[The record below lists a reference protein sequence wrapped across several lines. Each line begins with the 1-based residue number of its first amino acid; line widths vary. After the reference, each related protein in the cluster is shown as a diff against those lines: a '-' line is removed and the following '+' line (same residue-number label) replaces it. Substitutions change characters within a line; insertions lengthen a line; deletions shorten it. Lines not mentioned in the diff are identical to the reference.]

1 MGAAVAKPRYQGLV
15 AARRWEHA
23 PVAPRDD
30 FSLAVGDRLG
40 ELTVIG
46 HLARGRL
53 TELYQVWS
61 NRHWCALTAKVVAA
75 EHMKNGRLPTSLR
88 KEERVLHKIRHP
100 NIVQVFGTGDAD
112 GRHYLLMEYLAG
124 PSLFDVLEQLPKR
137 RLHVP
142 DAVRAVMHVGAAI
155 HYLHRCGWLYRD
167 LKPGNVHLREGIPVL
182 LDFDVVWPI
191 GDEARR
197 PGDRL
202 GTAPYMAP
210 EQVLREPL
218 TPATDVYGL
227 GALLYELLTGRWS
240 TEEIEDDEDDDD
252 WYDDDDE
259 ADEEYAAAMTALP
272 PRSTGGSAR
281 NLTTREL
288 NSRYPQLAN
297 PAIPPRQRNP
307 QIPVELEKLVLRCLE
322 YDPRKRF
329 KTVSGMLAALAPM
342 LKGRHRLWP
351 ENAPVER
358 RADTVTR

>member
-1 MGAAVAKPRYQGLV
+1 MAAAVVKPRYQGLV

-23 PVAPRDD
+23 PATPRAD

-61 NRHWCALTAKVVAA
+61 NRHWCALTAKVVVA
-75 EHMKNGRLPTSLR
+75 EHMKRGRLPTSLR
-88 KEERVLHKIRHP
+88 KEERVLARVRHP
-100 NIVQVFGTGDAD
+100 NIVQVFGTGDAE

-124 PSLFDVLEQLPKR
+124 PSLFDVLESLPKR

-142 DAVRAVMHVGAAI
+142 DAVRAVMHVGAAV

-182 LDFDVVWPI
+182 LDFDVVWPLEK
-191 GDEARR
+191 EARR

-218 TPATDVYGL
+218 STATDVYGL
-227 GALLYELLTGRWS
+227 GALLYELLTGKWP
-240 TEEIEDDEDDDD
+240 TEEFEEDEDDED
-252 WYDDDDE
+252 WYDDDD
-259 ADEEYAAAMTALP
+259 DDLPAAAVETAVM
-272 PRSTGGSAR
+272 PRTTGGSTR

-288 NSRYPQLAN
+288 NSRYPQLTQ
-297 PAIPPRQRNP
+297 PVVPPRQRNAQVP
-307 QIPVELEKLVLRCLE
+307 PELERLILRTLE
-322 YDPRKRF
+322 HDPGKRF
-329 KTVSGMLAALAPM
+329 QTVSGMLAALAPM

-351 ENAPVER
+351 EGAPVER

>member
-1 MGAAVAKPRYQGLV
+1 MAAVAKPRYQGLV
-15 AARRWEHA
+15 AARRWEHD
-23 PVAPRDD
+23 PVKPRAD
-30 FSLAVGDRLG
+30 FSLAVGDRVG

-61 NRHWCALTAKVVAA
+61 NRHWCALTAKMVAP
-75 EHMKNGRLPTSLR
+75 EHMGRGALPATLR
-88 KEERVLHKIRHP
+88 KEERVLARVRHP
-100 NIVQVFGTGDAD
+100 NIVQVFGTGDAE

-124 PSLFDVLEQLPKR
+124 PSLFDVLESLPKR

-182 LDFDVVWPI
+182 LDFDVVWPM
-191 GDEARR
+191 GKAGRR

-210 EQVLREPL
+210 EQVLRQPL

-227 GALLYELLTGRWS
+227 GALLYELLTGKWP
-240 TEEIEDDEDDDD
+240 TEELEEDEDDDF
-252 WYDDDDE
+252 WYDDDDDDF
-259 ADEEYAAAMTALP
+259 DELAVQTIAQ
-272 PRSTGGSAR
+272 PRTTGGTPR
-281 NLTTREL
+281 NPTTREL
-288 NSRYPQLAN
+288 HQRYPQLTQPVVA
-297 PAIPPRQRNP
+297 PRQRNP
-307 QIPVELEKLVLRCLE
+307 QIPAELERLILRALE
-322 YDPRKRF
+322 HDPARRF
-329 KTVSGMLAALAPM
+329 QTVSGMLAALAPM

-351 ENAPVER
+351 EGAPVER

>member
-1 MGAAVAKPRYQGLV
+1 MAAVAKPRYQGLV
-15 AARRWEHA
+15 AARRWEHDPA
-23 PVAPRDD
+23 RPRAE
-30 FSLAVGDRLG
+30 FSLAVGDRVG

-46 HLARGRL
+46 HLARGRF

-61 NRHWCALTAKVVAA
+61 NRHWCALTAKIVAP
-75 EHMKNGRLPTSLR
+75 EHMGRGKLPASLR
-88 KEERVLHKIRHP
+88 KEERVLARVRHP

-124 PSLFDVLEQLPKR
+124 PSLFDVLESLPKR

-142 DAVRAVMHVGAAI
+142 DAIRAVMHVGAAV

-182 LDFDVVWPI
+182 LDFDVVWTL
-191 GDEARR
+191 GKEARR

-227 GALLYELLTGRWS
+227 GALLYELLTGKWP
-240 TEEIEDDEDDDD
+240 TEEFEEDEDEDWFDEDDDD
-252 WYDDDDE
+252 DFE
-259 ADEEYAAAMTALP
+259 PQTALP
-272 PRSTGGSAR
+272 AVSPDGAPR

-288 NSRYPQLAN
+288 TMRYPQ
-297 PAIPPRQRNP
+297 ISQEVVPPRQRNP
-307 QIPVELEKLVLRCLE
+307 GITPDLERLILRALDR
-322 YDPRKRF
+322 DPSQRF
-329 KTVSGMLAALAPM
+329 QTVSGMLAALAPM

-358 RADTVTR
+358 RSDTKTR